1 MKRISIII
9 PVHNVEKYLEK
20 CLNSIISQINEQ
32 DEIILINDNSQDS
45 SEQICKKFVEQ
56 YNNIKLEN
64 GIYGGPSKTRKH
76 KLDANVQPGR
86 KKAPGTS
93 PGQERGNMIW
103 QKRKSGQTAAI
114 ARRYTLAGM
123 RPGRSVTRAS
133 TPNPPPS

>member
-64 GIYGGPSKTRKH
+64 GIYRSEEHTSELQSRGLISYDVVCLKKKKNSG
-76 KLDANVQPGR
+76 VQ
-86 KKAPGTS
+86 
-93 PGQERGNMIW
+93 N
-103 QKRKSGQTAAI
+103 
-114 ARRYTLAGM
+114 
-123 RPGRSVTRAS
+123 
-133 TPNPPPS
+133 N

>member
-56 YNNIKLEN
+56 Y
-64 GIYGGPSKTRKH
+64 KTRKWNLWWTIENKKH
-76 KLDANVQPGR
+76 WDKHSNRKIYNVCRFG
-86 KKAPGTS
+86 
-93 PGQERGNMIW
+93 
-103 QKRKSGQTAAI
+103 
-114 ARRYTLAGM
+114 
-123 RPGRSVTRAS
+123 
-133 TPNPPPS
+133 

>member
-56 YNNIKLEN
+56 YNNIKLKMEFMVDH
-64 GIYGGPSKTRKH
+64 RK
-76 KLDANVQPGR
+76 
-86 KKAPGTS
+86 
-93 PGQERGNMIW
+93 QE
-103 QKRKSGQTAAI
+103 
-114 ARRYTLAGM
+114 TLG
-123 RPGRSVTRAS
+123 
-133 TPNPPPS
+133 